1 MKLKPLHDRLIVERN
16 EETEQVKGGI
26 LILDAAR
33 EKPPLRN
40 VIAAGSGKRLEN
52 GTVVALDV
60 KTGDHIN
67 CEALSDETAILSGIH
82 GYHDIRI
89 DRSEMEGV
97 RVWSARTRYGDLG
110 SVRAESRCGALR
122 KYLLCSI
129 GNTDEATRIYGDAAA
144 AIQRCFPEERLERPS
159 PR

>member
-1 MKLKPLHDRLIVERN
+1 MKLKPLHDRLMVERN

-26 LILDAAR
+26 LIPDSAR
-33 EKPPLRN
+33 EKPQRRN
-40 VIAAGSGKRLEN
+40 VIAAGSGTHLEN

-67 CEALSDETAILSGIH
+67 CEALPDEAAILSGIR

-97 RVWSARTRYGDLG
+97 RVCSARTRYGDLG
-110 SVRAESRCGALR
+110 SVRAKSRCGALR

-129 GNTDEATRIYGDAAA
+129 GNTHEAARIYRDAAA